1 MEEVNE
7 QQLYAVDRLEQ
18 AKRAILLAKEE
29 MPAARKKVEKQ
40 LKKDPNGAKDWY
52 QTLRSHQARLLAALE
67 GCRLSLLEM
76 ELPDLAAAALGLGR
90 AVANFQLSTPDYSR
104 LCDTLEA
111 FVKGMPDTED
121 KTAST
126 AIIGRLMNHVRMGFY
141 PTDPDHVK
149 LITRGIDFP
158 DGVTTNLLDPCC
170 GDGIALRLM
179 ATGNNCYAYGVE
191 LDERRAEE
199 AQTRLH
205 RVAIGS
211 YFSARI
217 SHESFHALF
226 LNPPYLSVL
235 GENGQTGRDEKR
247 FLVNGLCHLMQG
259 GLLVYIIP
267 YYRLTADIAR
277 ILCDNFEWLSVYK
290 FCGKEFQRFRQ
301 VAVLGIRKPRGDG
314 SKEVPGLLRQVQDA
328 DKIPELTQLPEKSY
342 PLPAHSEKIP
352 IFKGAVFN
360 VPELARQL
368 AASDSFK
375 KLWEQSPLDSKEK
388 RPPLPLTVGQVG
400 LIGGSGLINGLMPC
414 DSPHIIKG
422 RIVKERLT
430 DSRITRV
437 DERTGVPLVTEMTET
452 QTNKMVFHLLTAD
465 GFKALA

>member
-111 FVKGMPDTED
+111 FVKGMPDTGD
-121 KTAST
+121 KTASA

-259 GLLVYIIP
+259 GQLVYIIP

-277 ILCDNFEWLSVYK
+277 ILCNNVERLSVCK

-301 VAVLGIRKPRGDG
+301 VAVPGIRKPRDNG
-314 SKEVPGLLRQVQDA
+314 SKEVLGLLRQVQDA
-328 DKIPELTQLPEKSY
+328 VRKTL
-342 PLPAHSEKIP
+342 
-352 IFKGAVFN
+352 
-360 VPELARQL
+360 R
-368 AASDSFK
+368 
-375 KLWEQSPLDSKEK
+375 
-388 RPPLPLTVGQVG
+388 
-400 LIGGSGLINGLMPC
+400 
-414 DSPHIIKG
+414 
-422 RIVKERLT
+422 
-430 DSRITRV
+430 
-437 DERTGVPLVTEMTET
+437 
-452 QTNKMVFHLLTAD
+452 
-465 GFKALA
+465 